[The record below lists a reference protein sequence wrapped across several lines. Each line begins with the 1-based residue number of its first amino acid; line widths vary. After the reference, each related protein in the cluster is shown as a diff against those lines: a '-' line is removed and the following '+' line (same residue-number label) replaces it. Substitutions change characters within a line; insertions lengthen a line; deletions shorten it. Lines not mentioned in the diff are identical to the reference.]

1 MPSVPVR
8 TVYLYVK
15 MSNIY
20 IQEPATNGKV
30 ILTTTVGEIEIELWS
45 RECPIACRNFVQL
58 CLDGYYDG
66 TVFHR
71 VVPSFIVQGGD
82 PTGTGDGGE
91 AAAGKPFQDEFHT
104 RLRYNRRGL
113 VGMVNSGPNTNGS
126 QFFFTMGPTTE
137 LEKKNTLF
145 GKVVGNTLFNM
156 LKLEEGEIEDEK
168 PLHKQKVLH
177 TEVISNPFDNMVA
190 NPRSQT
196 LLKTDEQ
203 KDKSVVSAKAIKNFG
218 LLSFGN
224 EAEEDE
230 EEINQITT
238 NFKQRGGGK
247 SAHDLMNDPTL
258 SKQSI
263 LHDENPNE
271 NPNEIEQKKVDI
283 DDNDTNEQLE
293 IIRNKL
299 KSNEN
304 SKKKI
309 KDNKEPEASVKS
321 NDTVK
326 NEIHQIRKELKQAK
340 KQPVVVNPTNIVET
354 PNIIEAIETSSIQ
367 VKPTETTAI
376 LDDLMSGTRRHAK
389 KQHITHSMTR
399 ESKLPAN
406 FCKNTSP

>member
-354 PNIIEAIETSSIQ
+354 PNIIEAIETFLIH
-367 VKPTETTAI
+367 VKV
-376 LDDLMSGTRRHAK
+376 LLSN
-389 KQHITHSMTR
+389 
-399 ESKLPAN
+399 KLTMRLC
-406 FCKNTSP
+406 F